1 MKSGGLLKRLEDLF
15 VDDPNEPIY
24 DPVHLAGVL
33 VVTLVVVGCLYWLL
47 WTLLV
52 FEGGLAGKISAG
64 LSVLFT
70 SKTLKDYG
78 YEGSPYAMGAFEGWV
93 GNVGAFILSI
103 FIVIV
108 LFRMYQE
115 GERRSHQKRH
125 GA

>member
-1 MKSGGLLKRLEDLF
+1 MKRGESWLKKLENLF
-15 VDDPNEPIY
+15 VDEPDEPIY

-52 FEGGLAGKISAG
+52 FEGGIALKISAG
-64 LSVLFT
+64 LSVLLT

-93 GNVGAFILSI
+93 GNACALLLTLFIA
-103 FIVIV
+103 IV
-108 LFRMYQE
+108 LIRLYQE
-115 GERRSHQKRH
+115 GERRLRQKR
-125 GA
+125 